1 MRTLTDLDML
11 VVGTSDYIANQ
22 LQSQEIFC
30 VGYGFFLKGKVML
43 AHAFILSQRESN
55 KTDRKEVKEVV
66 ELRIDPE
73 FEALIP
79 PLTADEFNQ
88 LRENILEV
96 KEVYDP
102 ILTWNG
108 VIVDGHNRW
117 KIIREHPEV
126 SFKVTEVIFFNRN
139 EAILWI
145 INNQLGRR
153 NLEKS
158 DAIDLAEKK
167 AEVTAQMAKAKQSEA
182 GKTFGVGLP
191 KKEEIASVQMDKT
204 YSEPIN
210 TREEI
215 AKTAGVSTGTV
226 ARYQE
231 VKKKAPEFVP
241 KIKSGEMTI
250 GGAYKAVKEE
260 EKAKEPPKP
269 VAAVAIDLA
278 SDVNDITNA
287 FITTVRTAL
296 TSHSTLLTDKNKPE
310 ILEALARAKEKIE
323 EIEKLLK

>member
-1 MRTLTDLDML
+1 M
-11 VVGTSDYIANQ
+11 
-22 LQSQEIFC
+22 
-30 VGYGFFLKGKVML
+30 
-43 AHAFILSQRESN
+43 
-55 KTDRKEVKEVV
+55 V
-66 ELRIDPE
+66 ELKIDPE

-79 PLTADEFNQ
+79 PPTEDEFKQ

-96 KEVYDP
+96 QEVYDP

-117 KIIREHPEV
+117 KIIQEHPEV

-153 NLEKS
+153 NLNKA
-158 DAIDLAEKK
+158 DAIILAQKK
-167 AEVTAQMAKAKQSEA
+167 NEVTAQAAKERQKQAGGDKKSEEY
-182 GKTFGVGLP
+182 
-191 KKEEIASVQMDKT
+191 KENASVKNDKT
-204 YSEPIN
+204 DFDPIS
-210 TREEI
+210 TRKET
-215 AKTAGVSTGTV
+215 AKLAGVSEGTV
-226 ARYQE
+226 AQFE
-231 VKKKAPEFVP
+231 QVQKKKPELVDSIR
-241 KIKSGEMTI
+241 KGEMTI

-287 FITTVRTAL
+287 FITTVRAAL
-296 TSHSTLLTDKNKPE
+296 TSHSTLITDKNKPE
-310 ILEALARAKEKIE
+310 ILEALAKAKAKIE

>member
-1 MRTLTDLDML
+1 M
-11 VVGTSDYIANQ
+11 
-22 LQSQEIFC
+22 
-30 VGYGFFLKGKVML
+30 
-43 AHAFILSQRESN
+43 
-55 KTDRKEVKEVV
+55 V
-66 ELRIDPE
+66 ELKIDPE

-79 PLTADEFNQ
+79 PPTEDEFKQ

-96 KEVYDP
+96 QEVYDP

-117 KIIREHPEV
+117 KIIQEHPEV

-167 AEVTAQMAKAKQSEA
+167 AEVTAKMAKENQRQAGGDRRSE
-182 GKTFGVGLP
+182 
-191 KKEEIASVQMDKT
+191 EYRENASVQMDKSDT
-204 YSEPIN
+204 APIN

-269 VAAVAIDLA
+269 VPAVAIDLA

-287 FITTVRTAL
+287 FITTVRAAL
-296 TSHSTLLTDKNKPE
+296 TSHSTLLTEKNKPE
-310 ILEALARAKEKIE
+310 ILEALAKAKAKIE

>member
-1 MRTLTDLDML
+1 MILPTLL
-11 VVGTSDYIANQ
+11 
-22 LQSQEIFC
+22 
-30 VGYGFFLKGKVML
+30 
-43 AHAFILSQRESN
+43 LSQKSCPIVSTE
-55 KTDRKEVKEVV
+55 RKVKEVV
-66 ELRIDPE
+66 ELKIDPE

-79 PLTADEFNQ
+79 PLTEDEFKQ

-96 KEVYDP
+96 QEVYDP
-102 ILTWNG
+102 ILAWNG

-117 KIIREHPEV
+117 KIIQENPKV

-167 AEVTAQMAKAKQSEA
+167 AEVTAQMAKEKQLSTL
-182 GKTFGVGLP
+182 KQN
-191 KKEEIASVQMDKT
+191 KDRSVQMDKT
-204 YSEPIN
+204 DETPIN

-215 AKTAGVSTGTV
+215 AKTAGVSAGTV

-260 EKAKEPPKP
+260 EKAKEPQKP

-278 SDVNDITNA
+278 SDVNEIANA
-287 FITTVRTAL
+287 FITTVRAAL
-296 TSHSTLLTDKNKPE
+296 TSHSTLITEKNKPE
-310 ILEALARAKEKIE
+310 ILEALAKAKAKIE